1 MTKGGNGKR
10 RTPRSSARKA
20 RPEGDAPEKGHGRG
34 LRIAYGVTLVMVWVG
49 VGIATV
55 LAFFAAD
62 LPSTEG
68 LWRQERTHAVTL
80 LDANG
85 RMIARRGIDAGLP
98 VTLKDLPAFVPQA
111 VLASE
116 DRRYYSHFGLDLWGL
131 GRAAWVNMQAGHVV
145 QGGSTI
151 TQQLAKNL
159 FLKPER
165 TYGRKIQEALLAV
178 YLEMSF
184 SKDEI
189 LALYLNRVYFGAGA
203 YGIDAAARRYFNKPA
218 SKLTLIEA
226 AILAGL
232 LKAPTRYSPVNGIE
246 LAQMRASLV
255 LAAMVDVGYITA
267 DDRDTALRTR
277 PKLAT
282 AAEIQGNQYF
292 ADWVMEQ
299 LPGLVGRPDT
309 DLVVETTLDLNM
321 QRSAE
326 DAVVKMLREKAP
338 GTTQGALIAMTT
350 DGAVRAMVGGRSYM
364 MSEFNRATQAK
375 RQPGSA
381 FKPFVYLTA
390 LEAGRTPSSRVVDA
404 PVTYRGWTPAN
415 YTEKH
420 DGEMTMTEALA
431 RSINTVAVRLCLELG
446 PESVAQTAHRLGIG
460 SDLAAVPSL
469 ALGTSEVT
477 LAEMVD
483 AYVPFATG
491 GRGAIAHGVNRVASI
506 GGDVLYQRSGS
517 GLGQLASAQATGAM
531 NRMLSEVMRTGTGK
545 IAALSTRPSAGK
557 TGTSQDFKDAWFIGY
572 TRQLVAGVWV
582 GNDNNEPMGKEIR
595 GGTLPAL
602 MWKSFMERA
611 TAGQPALPLPGTDVV
626 DAPSDADDD
635 SSAFDRLLAG
645 LFDESNASQPQPK
658 PKQN

>member
-1 MTKGGNGKR
+1 MSKGDKGKR
-10 RTPRSSARKA
+10 RSPSRSGARKGKPDA
-20 RPEGDAPEKGHGRG
+20 VAPEGQRGRRG
-34 LRIAYGVTLVMVWVG
+34 WRIAHGLALCAVWLGFGVAAL
-49 VGIATV
+49 

-80 LDANG
+80 VDVNG
-85 RMIARRGIDAGLP
+85 RLIARRGIDSGLP

-165 TYGRKIQEALLAV
+165 TYGRKIQEALLAL

-189 LALYLNRVYFGAGA
+189 LAIYLNRVYFGAGA

-218 SKLTLIEA
+218 SRLTLVEG

-246 LAQMRASLV
+246 LAQERARLV
-255 LAAMVDVGYITA
+255 LAAMVDVGFISEA
-267 DDRDTALRTR
+267 EREDALRTQ

-282 AAEIQGNQYF
+282 GEAIQGNQYF

-299 LPGLVGRPDT
+299 LPGLVGRPDI
-309 DLVVETTLDLNM
+309 DLVVETTLDLDM

-326 DAVVKMLREKAP
+326 EAVVKTLREKSK
-338 GTTQGALIAMTT
+338 GHEQGALIAMTT
-350 DGAVRAMVGGRSYM
+350 DGGVRAMVGGRSYIR
-364 MSEFNRATQAK
+364 SEFNRATQAK

-381 FKPFVYLTA
+381 FKPFVFLAA
-390 LEAGRTPSSRVVDA
+390 LEAGKTPSSRVVDA
-404 PVTYRGWTPAN
+404 PITYRGWTPAN
-415 YTEKH
+415 YSEMH
-420 DGEMTMTEALA
+420 EGDMTMSEALS
-431 RSINTVAVRLCLELG
+431 RSINTVAVSLCLELG
-446 PESVAQTAHRLGIG
+446 PETVAQAAHRMGIA
-460 SDLAAVPSL
+460 SNLAEVPSL

-477 LAEMVD
+477 LAELVT

-491 GRGAIAHGVNRVASI
+491 GRGAIAHGVKRVTAVN
-506 GGDVLYQRSGS
+506 GETLYERSGS
-517 GLGQLASAQATGAM
+517 GLGKLIDAKAAGAM
-531 NRMLSEVMRTGTGK
+531 NRMLSAAMREGTGRG
-545 IAALSTRPSAGK
+545 AALASRPAAGK
-557 TGTSQDFKDAWFIGY
+557 TGTSQDFKDAWFVGY
-572 TRQLVAGVWV
+572 TRQLVTGVWV
-582 GNDNNEPMGKEIR
+582 GNDNNTPMVKSIR
-595 GGTLPAL
+595 GGTLPAT

-611 TAGQPALPLPGTDVV
+611 TAGQPVLPLPGTDIV
-626 DAPSDADDD
+626 DPPATANDSASD
-635 SSAFDRLLAG
+635 FDRLLVG
-645 LFDESNASQPQPK
+645 LFDEPGDKAKRN
-658 PKQN
+658 

>member
-1 MTKGGNGKR
+1 MGKGGNGKR
-10 RTPRSSARKA
+10 RSPSRTSARKA
-20 RPEGDAPEKGHGRG
+20 RPDAEMPEGGRSRRRWKVAHA
-34 LRIAYGVTLVMVWVG
+34 LALVAIWAG
-49 VGIATV
+49 VGIAAL
-55 LAFFAAD
+55 LAYFAAD
-62 LPSTEG
+62 LPSTDG

-80 LDANG
+80 LDTNG
-85 RMIARRGIDAGLP
+85 RLIARRGIDSGLP
-98 VTLKDLPAFVPQA
+98 VTLQDLPPYVPQA

-165 TYGRKIQEALLAV
+165 TLPRKIQEALLAL

-189 LALYLNRVYFGAGA
+189 LAIYLNKVYFGAGA

-218 SKLTLIEA
+218 SRLTLVEG

-246 LAQMRASLV
+246 LAQTRAKLV
-255 LAAMVDVGYITA
+255 LAAMVDVGFITSDER
-267 DDRDTALRTR
+267 DDALRTR

-282 AAEIQGNQYF
+282 GDAIQGNQYF

-299 LPGLVGRPDT
+299 LPGLVGRPDS
-309 DLVVETTLDLNM
+309 DLVVETTLDLDM

-326 DAVVKMLREKAP
+326 EAVVKLLREKASNSE
-338 GTTQGALIAMTT
+338 QGALIAMTT
-350 DGAVRAMVGGRSYM
+350 DGGVRALVGGRSYIR
-364 MSEFNRATQAK
+364 SEFNRATQAK

-381 FKPFVYLTA
+381 FKPFVFLAA
-390 LEAGRTPSSRVVDA
+390 LEAGKTPSSRVVDA

-415 YTEKH
+415 FSEKH
-420 DGEMTMTEALA
+420 EGDMTMGEALS
-431 RSINTVAVRLCLELG
+431 RSINTVAVSLCLELG
-446 PESVAQTAHRLGIG
+446 PETVAQAAHRMGIA
-460 SDLAAVPSL
+460 SNLTAVPSL

-477 LAEMVD
+477 LAELVT

-491 GRGAIAHGVNRVASI
+491 GRGAIAHGVKRVKAAD
-506 GGDVLYQRSGS
+506 GETLYERSGS
-517 GLGQLASAQATGAM
+517 GLGRLIDANAAGAM
-531 NRMLSEVMRTGTGK
+531 NRMLSSAIHTGTGK
-545 IAALSTRPSAGK
+545 VAALSRRPSAGK
-557 TGTSQDFKDAWFIGY
+557 TGTSQDFKDAWFVGY
-572 TRQLVAGVWV
+572 TRQLVTGVWV
-582 GNDNNEPMGKEIR
+582 GNDNNAPMLKSIR

-602 MWKSFMERA
+602 MWKAFMERA
-611 TAGQPALPLPGTDVV
+611 SAGQPVVPLPGMDVV
-626 DAPSDADDD
+626 DPPEQPKDEVSD
-635 SSAFDRLLAG
+635 FDKLLVG
-645 LFDESNASQPQPK
+645 LFDEPRGGGNS
-658 PKQN
+658 KQN